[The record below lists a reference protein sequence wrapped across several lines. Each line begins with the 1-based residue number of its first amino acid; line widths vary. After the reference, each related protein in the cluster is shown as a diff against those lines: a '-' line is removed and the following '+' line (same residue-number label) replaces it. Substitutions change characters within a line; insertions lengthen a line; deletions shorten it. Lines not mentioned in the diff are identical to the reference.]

1 MSKLQK
7 NVKSAVF
14 AVWFYAYSLVLLPSY
29 LALKK
34 PSAISRNVIK
44 LTLDSGT
51 KRIKE
56 DVGIVPS
63 SSFSMSFPRQKDGLK
78 SA

>member
-1 MSKLQK
+1 M
-7 NVKSAVF
+7 V
-14 AVWFYAYSLVLLPSY
+14 
-29 LALKK
+29 
-34 PSAISRNVIK
+34 NVIK